1 MSFINPEF
9 LENLKMIGILW
20 VTVVGYILS
29 GTATHCL
36 TGKHENFSWNKF
48 LTGIAKSI
56 VACVSLILIAY
67 ILTIIDLSALGF
79 DSNTIINAGVLIY
92 AAKMLSNAM
101 YLLGISKDG
110 KESNEAGSI
119 LTSMDDIVEDTEE
132 EEEETPV
139 VVEKTAP
146 VEETVSKEVVEEP
159 VEEVV
164 VEEPAVEEA
173 VEEEVPEDVIVDDD
187 FEHVDLMDDYD
198 SSSDADSEEAV
209 G

>member
-20 VTVVGYILS
+20 ITVVGYILS

-36 TGKHENFSWNKF
+36 TGKHEHFSWNKF

-119 LTSMDDIVEDTEE
+119 LTSMDDILED

-139 VVEKTAP
+139 AVGEAAP
-146 VEETVSKEVVEEP
+146 ADEAVSEEVVEEP
-159 VEEVV
+159 DEETVVEEPTVEEVV
-164 VEEPAVEEA
+164 ED
-173 VEEEVPEDVIVDDD
+173 EEVPEDVLVDDD

-198 SSSDADSEEAV
+198 NSSDADSEEAV

>member
-20 VTVVGYILS
+20 ITVVGYILS

-36 TGKHENFSWNKF
+36 TGKHEHFSWNKF

-119 LTSMDDIVEDTEE
+119 LTSMDDILEE
-132 EEEETPV
+132 EEAPV
-139 VVEKTAP
+139 VVEETTP
-146 VEETVSKEVVEEP
+146 VEETVPEDVVDEPVEETVVEEP
-159 VEEVV
+159 TVEEVV
-164 VEEPAVEEA
+164 ED
-173 VEEEVPEDVIVDDD
+173 EEVPEDVLVDDD

-198 SSSDADSEEAV
+198 NSSDADSEEAV

>member
-1 MSFINPEF
+1 MSFVNPEF

-119 LTSMDDIVEDTEE
+119 LTSMDDIVEDSEE
-132 EEEETPV
+132 EEEAPV

-164 VEEPAVEEA
+164 VEEPAVEEV

>member
-20 VTVVGYILS
+20 ITVVGYILS

-36 TGKHENFSWNKF
+36 TGKHEQFSWAKF
-48 LTGIAKSI
+48 FTGIAKSI

-110 KESNEAGSI
+110 KETDEAGSI
-119 LTSMDDIVEDTEE
+119 LHSMEE
-132 EEEETPV
+132 EGEIPQVIEKEVEIAPVIPEVIPQEE
-139 VVEKTAP
+139 VVE
-146 VEETVSKEVVEEP
+146 EVVEEP
-159 VEEVV
+159 VVEATTDEEVL
-164 VEEPAVEEA
+164 
-173 VEEEVPEDVIVDDD
+173 EDVIVEDD
-187 FEHVDLMDDYD
+187 FEHIDLLDDYD
-198 SSSDADSEEAV
+198 IASTDDTEEAV